1 MDKSYTINLFDLD
14 GLDKFSKDLE
24 ELIKLLDNKE
34 FLEFISKK
42 CLDEV
47 RRITDQRLRT
57 ENYSTDYRAKHKR
70 KISGKRIT
78 IRNDSQ
84 VDLSHLSEET
94 RARYAGGLSLAKIIE
109 FGTGIP
115 RNRQFRI

>member
-14 GLDKFSKDLE
+14 GFDKFSKDLD
-24 ELIKLLDNKE
+24 ELIKSLDSKE
-34 FLEFISKK
+34 FLEFLAKK

-47 RRITDQRLRT
+47 HRITDQKLRT
-57 ENYSTDYRAKHKR
+57 ERYATDYRSKHKR
-70 KISGKRIT
+70 KISGKKIT

-84 VDLSHLSEET
+84 VDLSHLSEQT
-94 RARYAGGLSLAKIIE
+94 RSRYAGGLSLAKIIE

-115 RNRQFRI
+115 RNR